1 MLTVT
6 PRPVRAIPGPGFIAR
21 VVVST
26 WIECVRNVEDAV
38 PWLLIGHP
46 SPRPLVE
53 TRETVEDGLLG
64 MADAMELSHLDELVP
79 DIGDR
84 LLIGGRITA
93 LDYGHPMFV
102 LEVPKPSAQWRELVA
117 RGGHACVTLCLDP
130 IPAGVG
136 RDAVEACLS
145 RSMANGR
152 ALMGAASA
160 RVGSR
165 P

>member
-1 MLTVT
+1 MTAT
-6 PRPVRAIPGPGFIAR
+6 ARPLRAIPGPGFIAR

-26 WIECVRNVEDAV
+26 WIDWVRNVEDAV

-46 SPRPLVE
+46 SARPLVE
-53 TRETVEDGLLG
+53 TRETVEDSLLG
-64 MADAMELSHLDELVP
+64 MADAMELSPPNELVP

-102 LEVPKPSAQWRELVA
+102 LEVPKPSAQWRALVA
-117 RGGHACVTLCLDP
+117 RGGHTCVTLCLDP
-130 IPAGVG
+130 ISAGAN

-145 RSMANGR
+145 RSIANGR